1 MTTITRTPELF
12 GQALRRT
19 RKKRSLTQSEL
30 AERSG
35 LWQET
40 ISKIERGAP
49 GTRLDSAMQICAALD
64 LEIVVRERTKGNT
77 DYLDETL

>member
-1 MTTITRTPELF
+1 MTTITRTPKLF

-19 RKKRSLTQSEL
+19 RRKKSLTQTEL
-30 AERSG
+30 ADRSG

-49 GTRLDSAMQICAALD
+49 GTRLESAMKICAALD

-77 DYLDETL
+77 DYLEETL